1 VAALEYAHA
10 ALVAGI
16 VAVAIRAV
24 GLLFVT
30 ALLILP
36 AATARNVARS
46 QGSLFWW
53 SAGLGA
59 LAAVGG
65 TIISVYLNTSTG
77 ATIILLGAVLFAASV
92 PLRLARKGKS
102 P

>member
-1 VAALEYAHA
+1 
-10 ALVAGI
+10 
-16 VAVAIRAV
+16 VAIRAV

-36 AATARNVARS
+36 AATARNIARN

-77 ATIILLGAVLFAASV
+77 ATIILLGAVMFVASV
-92 PLRLARKGKS
+92 PIRLARKAKS

>member
-1 VAALEYAHA
+1 
-10 ALVAGI
+10 
-16 VAVAIRAV
+16 VAIRAV

-53 SAGLGA
+53 STGLGA

-77 ATIILLGAVLFAASV
+77 ATIILLGAVIFAASV
-92 PLRLARKGKS
+92 PLRLARKAKS